1 MAYLPARITAVAT
14 KGEFPR
20 EQIIHAEMEED
31 DIALRAIPEV
41 DGSVDAQVH
50 IAIDG
55 GIVMADK

>member
-1 MAYLPARITAVAT
+1 
-14 KGEFPR
+14 
-20 EQIIHAEMEED
+20 MEED

-50 IAIDG
+50 IAVDG